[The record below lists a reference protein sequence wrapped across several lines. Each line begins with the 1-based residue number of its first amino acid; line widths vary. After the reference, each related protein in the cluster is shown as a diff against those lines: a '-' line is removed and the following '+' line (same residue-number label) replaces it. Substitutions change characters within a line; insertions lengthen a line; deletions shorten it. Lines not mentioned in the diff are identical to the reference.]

1 MSMSHKRN
9 LAELLDNVEKMQENL
24 RRAHAQLA
32 NREIEGETDDGLVKV
47 IMNGRREVLRVELN
61 DAALHKNK
69 KELENLIQVA
79 CNNARKNVER
89 AWIFEAAFSDKLN
102 S

>member
-1 MSMSHKRN
+1 MPVKRN
-9 LAELLDNVEKMQENL
+9 LAELLDNVEKMQETL
-24 RRAHAQLA
+24 RRAHAELA
-32 NREIEGETDDGLVKV
+32 NREIEGHAGDGQVKV
-47 IMNGRREVLRVELN
+47 IMNGRREVLRVEIN
-61 DAALHKNK
+61 DAVLNKSK
-69 KELENLIQVA
+69 KELEKLIQVA